1 MSGALRAGRPALGAW
16 CNLADPFVVAIMAAA
31 GFEWLCLDLQHGIFD
46 DRAMVEVLRAPPSGT
61 AVLVRVPSNSAPSI
75 GRALDAG
82 AAGVIVPMVGNAA
95 EAAAAVAAS
104 RYAPQ
109 GSRSWGPLAGIAGGP
124 TKAAAEANA
133 ATICAVMVETPGA
146 VEQVEAIA
154 AVPGVDA
161 VFLGPFDLA
170 LAYGTTVS
178 ELLADT
184 SDASPLRRVVAACQ
198 AAGIIAGAYAG
209 TLDAAVAL
217 RAFGFT
223 MLAVTSDSGLLV
235 EGAGRLR
242 RQAAAALG
250 PDPA

>member
-1 MSGALRAGRPALGAW
+1 MSGPLRPGQPALGAW
-16 CNLADPFVVAIMAAA
+16 CNLADPFVVAIMAGA

-46 DRAMVEVLRAPPSGT
+46 DRAVVETLRVPPLGA
-61 AVLVRVPSNSAPSI
+61 AVLVRVPANSAALI

-82 AAGVIVPMVGNAA
+82 AAGVIVPMIGEAE

-104 RYAPQ
+104 RYAPE
-109 GSRSWGPLAGIAGGP
+109 GSRSWGPFAGITGGA

-133 ATICAVMVETPGA
+133 ATTCAVMVETPGA
-146 VEQVEAIA
+146 VERVGAIA

-170 LAYGTTVS
+170 LAYGTTVPD
-178 ELLADT
+178 LLADT

-209 TLDAAVAL
+209 TLDTAVAL
-217 RAFGFT
+217 RGFGFT

-235 EGAGRLR
+235 EAAGRLR

-250 PDPA
+250 